1 MAIKFPD
8 RLESNN
14 PKSFGIVRGSQIS
27 GHKTVLNFTK
37 LYSIADCILS
47 ESGTNENQDAIGQ
60 EWYVLSEGKKY
71 VLIDWENRRNSDGW
85 EEFSRVDI
93 SSDIQA
99 GDGIIVT
106 VVIDEEGKKRVTIS
120 AIPEIDDTL
129 NASPVRT
136 WSIDKLKNVISQG
149 RGLKLVNKE
158 TETGEETLVLETN
171 VDNESIGIN
180 PEDAMYVIGV
190 DGGTYN

>member
-27 GHKTVLNFTK
+27 GHRSVLNLSK
-37 LYSIADCILS
+37 LFSIPDCILS
-47 ESGTNENQDAIGQ
+47 ESGTNENNDAIGQ
-60 EWYVLSEGKKY
+60 EWYVLSEKTKY
-71 VLIDWENRRNSDGW
+71 VLIDWEKRNSAEGW
-85 EEFSRVDI
+85 EEFERVDI
-93 SSDIQA
+93 SADIQA
-99 GDGIIVT
+99 GDGIDIH
-106 VVIDEEGKKRVTIS
+106 VVIDEEGKRRITIS
-120 AIPEIDDTL
+120 AISEIDDTL
-129 NASPVRT
+129 NASPERT
-136 WSIDKLKNVISQG
+136 WSIDKLKAFVSQG
-149 RGLKLVNKE
+149 RGLKLATKE
-158 TETGEETLVLETN
+158 TEEGDETLVLETN